1 MQNPFSRKKAPAAPK
16 RESQIKTAY
25 NLTKTIDPKIGLW
38 IAVAFIAPII
48 AAAILAFTI
57 GPWYIWLVIGFLL
70 GAILATVTFTRRA
83 QKAMFSSVAGQ
94 QGAAGAALST
104 LRAGWSSEQEPV
116 AIDPRTYD
124 MVFRAVGRAGVVL
137 VTEGPTTR
145 VKKLV
150 DSERKRLNRVV
161 PNVPVHVINTGDQ
174 EGQVELRKVS
184 STIQRMKPVMSKE
197 EVNTVKN
204 KLRSLGAMRPAMPKG
219 MDPGLMKVS
228 QRRMRRG

>member
-1 MQNPFSRKKAPAAPK
+1 
-16 RESQIKTAY
+16 
-25 NLTKTIDPKIGLW
+25 
-38 IAVAFIAPII
+38 
-48 AAAILAFTI
+48 
-57 GPWYIWLVIGFLL
+57 
-70 GAILATVTFTRRA
+70 
-83 QKAMFSSVAGQ
+83 MFSSVAGQ